1 MNVKYQPELGKKYK
15 GQFVSCSEQV
25 DHLNILKDDKIKIIN
40 KNLSVCF
47 VDENGQK
54 VGAVIRNAA
63 TQNVAEHFGTKIK
76 IMVNAHPPITRGASH
91 KSEGIIVGQGL
102 RKNPENSFPG
112 EYVYKKKA
120 RSPEKQRIYDEGGNS
135 LAKWLYDN
143 GRKYF
148 PWTVHSYEE
157 FKKKVQLED
166 NKIIGAI
173 FGAENYES
181 VGHEDNDRSEFAI
194 AYSYEFGVVSEGY
207 FFYPDYGVAIEMSSN
222 SIWCWKTKAIHGTAK
237 LNLEKG
243 GTRYTAAVT
252 LTEKTARAIERQF
265 QQ

>member
-1 MNVKYQPELGKKYK
+1 MNVKYQLELGKKYK
-15 GQFVSCSEQV
+15 GQFVSCSEQE

-63 TQNVAEHFGTKIK
+63 TQNVAEHFEIKIK
-76 IMVNAHPPITRGASH
+76 IMVNAHSPITRGVTH
-91 KSEGIIVGQGL
+91 KSEGIIVGQGF
-102 RKNPENSFPG
+102 RRNPENSFPG

-148 PWTVHSYEE
+148 P
-157 FKKKVQLED
+157 
-166 NKIIGAI
+166 
-173 FGAENYES
+173 
-181 VGHEDNDRSEFAI
+181 
-194 AYSYEFGVVSEGY
+194 
-207 FFYPDYGVAIEMSSN
+207 
-222 SIWCWKTKAIHGTAK
+222 
-237 LNLEKG
+237 
-243 GTRYTAAVT
+243 
-252 LTEKTARAIERQF
+252 
-265 QQ
+265 